1 MRTSAILCILATAA
15 VSACATVN
23 AAVNDQSYALE
34 GGEVSYDALAR
45 AGAACKAR
53 GGTIKPSGQG
63 DNTMLSNYYCSIPA
77 GTKAP

>member
-1 MRTSAILCILATAA
+1 MRASAILCMLAAA
-15 VSACATVN
+15 TISACASVN

-34 GGEVSYDALAR
+34 GGDATYDALAR
-45 AGAACKAR
+45 AGVACKAR
-53 GGTIKPSGQG
+53 GGVVKPTGQG

>member
-1 MRTSAILCILATAA
+1 MRASAILCILAASA

-23 AAVNDQSYALE
+23 AAVKDESYSLE

-53 GGTIKPSGQG
+53 GGVVKPTGQG

>member
-1 MRTSAILCILATAA
+1 MRASPILCAIAA
-15 VSACATVN
+15 AALSACATVN

-34 GGEVSYDALAR
+34 GGDVSYDALAR